1 VGVVR
6 LPAFAF
12 ALRFL
17 HNGRIVLDELL
28 PYRIEVLPQA
38 GIARIAKILSAFL

>member
-12 ALRFL
+12 TLRLPHF
-17 HNGRIVLDELL
+17 GRILLDELL
-28 PYRIEVLPQA
+28 SHRIEVLPQA
-38 GIARIAKILSAFL
+38 GIAGIAKVLSAFL